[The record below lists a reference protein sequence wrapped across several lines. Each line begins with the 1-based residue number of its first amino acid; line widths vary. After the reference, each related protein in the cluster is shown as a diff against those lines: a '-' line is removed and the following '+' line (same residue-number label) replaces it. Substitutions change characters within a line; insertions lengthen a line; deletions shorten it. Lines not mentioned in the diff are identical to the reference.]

1 MHRQKTEVMDLTTL
15 LGLIAAFLTTG
26 AFVPQVVKTWKTRS
40 TGDLSL
46 GMFLMLFLGTAC
58 WLTYGLVKNDLPII
72 LANGLTLS
80 LSFII
85 LYFKIRG
92 MRKAQTRE

>member
-1 MHRQKTEVMDLTTL
+1 MDFTTL
-15 LGLIAAFLTTG
+15 LGLLAASLTTG

-40 TGDLSL
+40 TTDLSL
-46 GMFLMLFLGTAC
+46 GMFLMLVFGTLC
-58 WLTYGLVKNDLPII
+58 WFIYGLLKNDLPII

-85 LYFKIRG
+85 LFFKIRG
-92 MRKAQTRE
+92 MQKERALK

>member
-1 MHRQKTEVMDLTTL
+1 MDLTTL
-15 LGLIAAFLTTG
+15 LGLVAAFLTTG

-46 GMFLMLFLGTAC
+46 GMFLMIFFGTGC
-58 WLTYGLVKNDLPII
+58 WFTYGMVKNDLPLM

-80 LSFII
+80 LSFVI
-85 LYFKIRG
+85 LYFKIIG
-92 MRKAQTRE
+92 IRKEQVRK

>member
-1 MHRQKTEVMDLTTL
+1 MDHTTL
-15 LGLIAAFLTTG
+15 LGLLAASLTTG

-40 TGDLSL
+40 TTDLSL
-46 GMFLMLFLGTAC
+46 GMFLMLFTGTCC
-58 WLTYGLVKNDLPII
+58 WFTYGLLKGDLPIT

-85 LYFKIRG
+85 LFFKIKG
-92 MRKAQTRE
+92 LREERALK

>member
-1 MHRQKTEVMDLTTL
+1 MDFTTL
-15 LGLIAAFLTTG
+15 LGLLAASLTTG

-40 TGDLSL
+40 TTDLSL
-46 GMFLMLFLGTAC
+46 GMFLMLVFGTLC
-58 WLTYGLVKNDLPII
+58 WLIYGLLKSDLPII

-85 LYFKIRG
+85 LFFKIKG
-92 MRKAQTRE
+92 MRGEKALK

>member
-1 MHRQKTEVMDLTTL
+1 MDSTTL
-15 LGLIAAFLTTG
+15 LGLIAACLTTG

-40 TGDLSL
+40 TSDLSL
-46 GMFLMLFLGTAC
+46 GMFLMLFIGTVC
-58 WLTYGLVKNDLPII
+58 WFAYGLLRSDLPII

-85 LYFKIRG
+85 LFFKIKG
-92 MRKAQTRE
+92 LREERALK

>member
-1 MHRQKTEVMDLTTL
+1 MIEMDFTTA
-15 LGLIAAFLTTG
+15 LGLVAACLTTG

-46 GMFLMLFLGTAC
+46 GMFLMIFLGTVC
-58 WLTYGLVKNDLPII
+58 WFTYGLLRNDLPLV
-72 LANGLTLS
+72 LANGFTLS

-85 LYFKIRG
+85 LFFKIKGLRTG
-92 MRKAQTRE
+92 KAQSPSA